1 MKTIFKF
8 VSSFFKGIW
17 KVITFIRRALVN
29 MILLTLG
36 AIYFVYTSAEAPKK
50 SVPEK
55 SALVLNLSE
64 AYC

>member
-29 MILLTLG
+29 MIFLLTLG
-36 AIYFVYTSAEAPKK
+36 AIYFVYTSADAPKK
-50 SVPEK
+50 ISPRK
-55 SALVLNLSE
+55 ISSSA
-64 AYC
+64 